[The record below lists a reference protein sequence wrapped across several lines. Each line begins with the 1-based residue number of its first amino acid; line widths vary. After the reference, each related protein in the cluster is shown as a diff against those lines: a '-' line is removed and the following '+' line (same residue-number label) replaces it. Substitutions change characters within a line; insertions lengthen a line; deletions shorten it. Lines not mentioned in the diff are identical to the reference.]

1 MAVISY
7 KWVFSSIASAA
18 CQNKVRG
25 GNMTGAIIL
34 SCRKL
39 SHNIYL
45 GISPESELPKVST
58 DIFNVLTTYK

>member
-1 MAVISY
+1 MAA
-7 KWVFSSIASAA
+7 FSEGDNDFET
-18 CQNKVRG
+18 CCKVRG